1 MMESKVAI
9 CIPTYNQAKYL
20 AGALSSA
27 CEQTYPNVEVWVS
40 DDASTDDTPE
50 IMTNLCQQKR
60 QIIYHRHPH
69 NLGVS
74 ANNNWLLS
82 QPQTEFIVRLD
93 SDDLLAPSYV
103 ENLLKLLSEHPK
115 AAFAHAAVQE
125 IDEHDKPTRVRHLGG
140 RDRFQTA
147 QQALQASI
155 SGYRVAANICMFRS
169 VVLHQLGIY
178 RPGMNFCED
187 WDLSVRIADAG
198 WGNVYSPEVLACYR
212 FWVDAGRIRAKRK
225 QTELQGMIQLF
236 EESLEPAYERRGW
249 DTTAILR
256 QRSKLA
262 IAHAIALDSPAF
274 TPAERETLEELLEK
288 LGNSPA
294 LQRRIKLL
302 GWGFGSIF
310 RLSNQLQLK
319 LKDSFKQWLSRL
331 RK

>member
-1 MMESKVAI
+1 MIESKVAI

-20 AGALSSA
+20 ADAVSSA
-27 CEQTYPNVEVWVS
+27 CQQTYPNVEVWVS

-50 IMTNLCQQKR
+50 IMTNLCQQG

-69 NLGVS
+69 NLGVA

-93 SDDLLAPSYV
+93 SDDLLAPGYV
-103 ENLLKLLSEHPK
+103 ESLLKLLSEHPK

-125 IDEHDKPTRVRHLGG
+125 IDAQGKPTRVRHLGG

-147 QQALQASI
+147 EDALRASVC
-155 SGYRVAANICMFRS
+155 GYRVAANICIFRS
-169 VVLHQLGIY
+169 VVLHQLGVY
-178 RPGMNFCED
+178 RPDMNFCED

-198 WGNVYSPEVLACYR
+198 WGNVYSPEVLASYR
-212 FWVDAGRIRAKRK
+212 FWVDVGRVRAKRK
-225 QTELQGMIQLF
+225 ETELRGMIQLF
-236 EESLEPAYERRGW
+236 EESLEPAYDRRGW

-256 QRSKLA
+256 QRSRLA

-274 TPAERETLEELLEK
+274 TPAERETLKELLEK
-288 LGNSPA
+288 LGDSPA

-310 RLSNQLQLK
+310 RFSNQLQLK

>member
-1 MMESKVAI
+1 MESKVAI

-20 AGALSSA
+20 AGAVSSA
-27 CEQTYPNVEVWVS
+27 CQQTFPNVEVWVS

-50 IMTNLCQQKR
+50 IMTNLCQHG

-69 NLGVS
+69 NLGVA

-103 ENLLKLLSEHPK
+103 ETLLKLLSEHPK

-125 IDEHDKPTRVRHLGG
+125 IDEQGKPTRVRHLGG

-147 QQALQASI
+147 EQALQASI

-212 FWVDAGRIRAKRK
+212 FWVDASRVRAKRK
-225 QTELQGMIQLF
+225 QTELRGMIQLF
-236 EESLEPAYERRGW
+236 EESLEPAYDRRGW

-256 QRSKLA
+256 QRSRLA
-262 IAHAIALDSPAF
+262 IAHEIALDSPEF
-274 TPAERETLEELLEK
+274 TPAERETLKELLEK
-288 LGNSPA
+288 LGDSPA

-302 GWGFGSIF
+302 GWGFGSMF
-310 RLSNQLQLK
+310 RSLNQLQLK

-331 RK
+331 GK